1 MEKTLLDLIDCV
13 ATELADIDQSLTTNV
28 VESVRQ
34 GRSLVDELRN
44 IRIVLEQLV
53 REIGRRD

>member
-1 MEKTLLDLIDCV
+1 MERTLLDLIDRV
-13 ATELADIDQSLTTNV
+13 ANELCDIDVNLSSNV
-28 VESVRQ
+28 EQSVRQ
-34 GRSLVDELRN
+34 GRDLVDELRS